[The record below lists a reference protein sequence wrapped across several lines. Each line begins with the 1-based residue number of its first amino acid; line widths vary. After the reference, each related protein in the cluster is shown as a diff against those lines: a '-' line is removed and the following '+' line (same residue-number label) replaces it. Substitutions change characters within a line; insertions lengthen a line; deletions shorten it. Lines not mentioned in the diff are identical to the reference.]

1 MWFATFICHNLL
13 RRFAR
18 SLLTIGGVAVAIGTT
33 VALLGISHGF
43 EQSTA
48 DSFGARGVEIV
59 VVQAGVLDQLNS
71 ELDMSVGER
80 IRQVPGVK
88 DAAPGLVELIDYP
101 QNKNVISVLL
111 QGWEPDTVLFEGLE
125 FVAGRPY
132 EAGESHVA
140 VLGKTLADTLGLQ
153 VGEKITLQGEAFDIV
168 GIYRSF
174 SVFENGGVT
183 IPLAEAQRLMAR
195 EGAVTG
201 YSVITDLTQRED
213 HSVDRL
219 CDDINAL
226 KNADGQP
233 LGISAL
239 PTREYVS
246 SAMHIRMIHSMAWMT
261 SVIAISV
268 GTIGVLNTMLMS
280 VVERIRE
287 ISILRAIG
295 WRKLRVVQ
303 MIVSECLILSLSGA
317 VLGTIGAILATRWL
331 ATLPAV
337 SGFIE
342 GRIAPVVMLQGLG
355 MATLVGLV
363 GALYPSIRAARLL
376 PTEGLAHD

>member
-18 SLLTIGGVAVAIGTT
+18 SLLTAGGVALAIGTT

-43 EQSTA
+43 EESTEE
-48 DSFGARGVEIV
+48 SFGARGVEIV

-71 ELDMSVGER
+71 ELDVSVADR
-80 IRQVPGVK
+80 IRAVPGVK
-88 DAAPGLVELIDYP
+88 DAAPGLIELIDYP
-101 QNKNVISVLL
+101 QSNNVLSIVL
-111 QGWEPDTVLFEGLE
+111 QGWEPDTVLFAGLE
-125 FVAGRPY
+125 FPFGRPFQ
-132 EAGESHVA
+132 AGDGQVA
-140 VLGKTLADTLGLQ
+140 VLGATAAENLKLK
-153 VGEKITLQGEAFDIV
+153 VGDKITLQGELFDIV

-174 SVFENGGVT
+174 SVFENGAVT
-183 IPLAEAQRLMAR
+183 IPLAEAQRLMVR
-195 EGAVTG
+195 EGGVTG
-201 YSVITDLTQRED
+201 FSVITDLSERN
-213 HSVDRL
+213 DRSIESL

-226 KNADGQP
+226 KTTDGQS
-233 LGISAL
+233 LGVSAL

-280 VVERIRE
+280 VVERVRE

-295 WRKLRVVQ
+295 WRKSRVVR
-303 MIVSECLILSLSGA
+303 MIVGECLILSLTGA
-317 VLGTIGAILATRWL
+317 VLGTFGAILFTRWL
-331 ATLPAV
+331 STLPAV
-337 SGFIE
+337 NGFIE
-342 GRIAPVVMLQGLG
+342 GRIAPIVMLEGLG
-355 MATLVGLV
+355 IALLVGIV
-363 GALYPSIRAARLL
+363 GALYPSLRAVRLL

>member
-18 SLLTIGGVAVAIGTT
+18 SLLTSGGVALAIGTT

-43 EQSTA
+43 EASTEE
-48 DSFGARGVEIV
+48 SFGARGVEIV

-71 ELDMSVGER
+71 ELDVNVAER
-80 IRQVPGVK
+80 LRAVPGVK
-88 DAAPGLVELIDYP
+88 DAAPGLIELIDYP
-101 QNKNVISVLL
+101 QNNNVLSVLL
-111 QGWEPDTVLFEGLE
+111 QGWEPGTVLFQGLE
-125 FVAGRPY
+125 FPQGRPF
-132 EAGESHVA
+132 EASDGRVA
-140 VLGKTLADTLGLQ
+140 VLGSTLSETLGLN
-153 VGEKITLQGEAFDIV
+153 VGDKITLQREEFDIV
-168 GIYRSF
+168 GVYRSF
-174 SVFENGGVT
+174 SVFENGAVT
-183 IPLAEAQRLMAR
+183 IPLAEAQRLMVR
-195 EGAVTG
+195 DGGVTG
-201 YSVITDLTQRED
+201 FSVITDLAARPD
-213 HSVDRL
+213 HSIERL

-226 KNADGQP
+226 KNGEGQS
-233 LGISAL
+233 LGVSAL

-280 VVERIRE
+280 VVERVRE

-295 WRKLRVVQ
+295 WRKSRVVQ
-303 MIVSECLILSLSGA
+303 MIVGECLILSLTGA
-317 VLGTIGAILATRWL
+317 VLGTIGAVAFTRWL
-331 ATLPAV
+331 STLPAV

-342 GRIAPVVMLQGLG
+342 GRIAPVVMLEGLG
-355 MATLVGLV
+355 MAVMVGIV
-363 GALYPSIRAARLL
+363 GALYPALRAVRLL